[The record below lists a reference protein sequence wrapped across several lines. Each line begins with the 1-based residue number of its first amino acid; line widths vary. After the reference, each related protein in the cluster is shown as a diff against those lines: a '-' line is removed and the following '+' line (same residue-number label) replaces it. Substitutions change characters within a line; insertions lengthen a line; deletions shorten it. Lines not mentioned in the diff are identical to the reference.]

1 MRFSPRRVGA
11 SSILAGILLA
21 GGLATPA
28 GAVTYSTTVTQSAPT
43 PLRAGSSQVVSALV
57 MADGAPVPDGTL
69 VHFSVSRNPGE
80 FTIEDYEILTSAGIG
95 NAAAHGSD
103 GYWLVDAAG
112 NVFAYGSAP
121 QLGGLPSKYGFWDW
135 TVGIAPTPSGNGY
148 WLATLDGKVYP
159 FGDAG
164 EGVIDHN
171 LSEGDWA
178 VAIVPVCPT
187 PQLLCPPGGGVG
199 YRLVTAYGRTLPASA
214 ALNNTTTDDPLF
226 DDAPVLGAVSTPG
239 GNGYYVYNGNG
250 RVAGFG
256 GATFFG
262 DLRAVDLNHTITA
275 MAPTPTG
282 NGYWLLADD
291 GTLYAY
297 GDAAFLGTAQPFDP
311 NGFYTGILPGATGYR
326 LITYQGRVHVFGGA
340 QNYGSL
346 YDVPT
351 KNGKAVFGYT
361 SLAPGSTT
369 VTALGPPSMAGT
381 AMGTITTVWTPADG
395 YWMLSADGS
404 VYPFG
409 GAVNLGDAKPH
420 LGGRQAVDLEPTPD
434 YGGYWIVDD
443 SGRVFGFG
451 NAKGNLGNVDAGALH
466 PGEKVTSVS
475 ATPTGA
481 GYWIFT
487 SQGRVFAK
495 GDATHFGD
503 MAGKTLNGP
512 VLDSIPTPTG
522 RGYYMVGSDGGI
534 FAFGDADFAG
544 SMGGKKLNA
553 PVQSLVPDPD
563 GAGYWLVASDG
574 GIFAFDA
581 DFYGS
586 MGATK
591 LNKPVTGMVAF
602 GDAYLM
608 VGEDGG
614 IFNFSDRPFYGSL
627 GANPPASPIVSVAIL
642 DPFGI

>member
-1 MRFSPRRVGA
+1 MRFSARRLGA

-21 GGLATPA
+21 GGLVTPA
-28 GAVTYSTTVTQSAPT
+28 GAATYSTTVSQSAPT
-43 PLRAGSSQVVSALV
+43 PLRAGSVQSVTATVT
-57 MADGAPVPDGTL
+57 ADGAPVPDGTL
-69 VHFSVSRNPGE
+69 VRFDIRRDPGE
-80 FTIEDYEILTSAGIG
+80 FTIEEYEILTSAGIG
-95 NAAAHGSD
+95 NVAAHGSD

-121 QLGGLPSKYGFWDW
+121 ALGGLPSNYGFWDW

-164 EGVIDHN
+164 EGVVDYGPF
-171 LSEGDWA
+171 EDDWA
-178 VAIVPVCPT
+178 VALVPAN
-187 PQLLCPPGGGVG
+187 PPGDGGVG
-199 YRLVTAYGRTLPASA
+199 YRLVTAKGRTLRSAA
-214 ALNNTTTDDPLF
+214 ALNNTTTTGPLF
-226 DDAPVLGAVSTPG
+226 DDAPVLGAVATPSG
-239 GNGYYVYNGNG
+239 LGYWVFNGRG
-250 RVAGFG
+250 RVAAFG
-256 GATFFG
+256 DALFFG
-262 DLRAVDLNHTITA
+262 DLHAVKLNQIITA
-275 MAPTPTG
+275 VAPTPSG
-282 NGYWLLADD
+282 KGYWFLADD
-291 GTLYAY
+291 GSLFAF
-297 GDAAFLGTAQPFDP
+297 GDATFLGNAQPIDP

-326 LITYQGRVHVFGGA
+326 LVTYQGRVHTFGGA

-351 KNGKAVFGYT
+351 KGGKATFAYT

-369 VTALGPPSMAGT
+369 VTALGPPSMSGSAV
-381 AMGTITTVWTPADG
+381 ASITTTWTPADG
-395 YWMLSADGS
+395 YWMLSADGT

-409 GAVNLGDAKPH
+409 GAVNLGDAKPN
-420 LGGRQAVDLEPTPD
+420 LAGRQAVDLEPTPD

-443 SGRVFGFG
+443 TGRVFGFG
-451 NAKGNLGNVDAGALH
+451 NAKTTPGNVDAGALR
-466 PGEKVTSVS
+466 PGEKVTSLS
-475 ATPTGA
+475 TTPTGA

-487 SQGRVFAK
+487 SLGRVFAK

-503 MAGKTLNGP
+503 MAGTALNGP

-522 RGYYMVGSDGGI
+522 EGYYMVGSDGGI
-534 FAFGDADFAG
+534 FAFGDAEFAG
-544 SMGGKKLNA
+544 SMGGKPLNA

-581 DFYGS
+581 DFHGS

-602 GDAYLM
+602 GDGYLM

-614 IFNFSDRPFYGSL
+614 IFNFSDRKFYGSL
-627 GANPPASPIVSVAIL
+627 GANPPPSPIVSVAIL
-642 DPFGI
+642 DPFGR

>member
-1 MRFSPRRVGA
+1 MRSSARRLGA

-21 GGLATPA
+21 GGLATPVA
-28 GAVTYSTTVTQSAPT
+28 AATYSTTVTQSAPT
-43 PLRAGSSQVVSALV
+43 PLRAGSPQVVTATV
-57 MADGAPVPDGTL
+57 TVDGAPVPDGTL
-69 VHFSVSRNPGE
+69 VRFAISRNRGE
-80 FTIEDYEILTSAGIG
+80 FTVGEDDILTSAGIG
-95 NAAAHGSD
+95 NAANRPQGD

-121 QLGGLPSKYGFWDW
+121 QLGSLPSTYGFFDW
-135 TVGIAPTPSGNGY
+135 VVGIAPTSSGNGY

-164 EGVIDHN
+164 QGVIDYGPF
-171 LSEGDWA
+171 EDDWA
-178 VAIVPVCPT
+178 VGLVPAT
-187 PQLLCPPGGGVG
+187 DGVG
-199 YRLVTAYGRTLPASA
+199 YRLVTAKGRTLPSAA
-214 ALNNTTTDDPLF
+214 ALNNTTTAGPLF
-226 DDAPVLGAVSTPG
+226 DDAPVLGAAATPTG
-239 GNGYYVYNGNG
+239 LGYWVFNGHG

-256 GATFFG
+256 DAGFHG
-262 DLRAVDLNHTITA
+262 DTHAIKLNHTITA
-275 MAPTPTG
+275 MAPTPAGT
-282 NGYWLLADD
+282 GYWLLADD
-291 GTLYAY
+291 GSLFNF
-297 GDAAFLGTAQPFDP
+297 GSAQPLGSATTIDP
-311 NGFYTGILPGATGYR
+311 TGFFTVILPTATGYR
-326 LITYQGRVHVFGGA
+326 LGTWQGRVHTFGDA
-340 QNYGSL
+340 RNYGSL
-346 YDVPT
+346 FDVPT
-351 KNGKAVFGYT
+351 KGGKATFGYT

-369 VTALGPPSMAGT
+369 VTALGPPSMGGSAV
-381 AMGTITTVWTPADG
+381 ATITTTWTPADG
-395 YWMLSADGS
+395 YWMLSSDGS

-420 LGGRQAVDLEPTPD
+420 LAGRQAVDLEPTPN

-443 SGRVFGFG
+443 IGRVFGFG
-451 NAKGNLGNVDAGALH
+451 NAKTSPGNVDAGALR
-466 PGEKVTSVS
+466 PGEKVTSLS
-475 ATPTGA
+475 STPTGA

-503 MAGKTLNGP
+503 MAGTALNGP

-522 RGYYMVGSDGGI
+522 EGYYMVGSDGGI
-534 FAFGDADFAG
+534 FAFGDAEFAG
-544 SMGGKKLNA
+544 SMGGKPLNA

-581 DFYGS
+581 GFHGS
-586 MGATK
+586 MGSTE

-627 GANPPASPIVSVAIL
+627 GANPPPSPIVSVAIL
-642 DPFGI
+642 DPFGV

>member
-1 MRFSPRRVGA
+1 MRFSPRRLGA
-11 SSILAGILLA
+11 SSILAGILLT

-28 GAVTYSTTVTQSAPT
+28 GAVTYSVTVTQSAPT
-43 PLRAGSSQVVSALV
+43 PLRAGSSQVVTATV
-57 MADGAPVPDGTL
+57 TVDGAPVPDGTL
-69 VHFSVSRNPGE
+69 VHFSVTRNRGE
-80 FTIEDYEILTSAGIG
+80 FTVEEHEILTSAGIG
-95 NAAAHGSD
+95 NVAAHPFGG

-112 NVFAYGSAP
+112 NVFAYGSASG
-121 QLGGLPSKYGFWDW
+121 LGGLPSNYGFWDW

-159 FGDAG
+159 FGDAPQ
-164 EGVIDHN
+164 GVTDY
-171 LSEGDWA
+171 GPFDDDWA
-178 VAIVPVCPT
+178 VGIVSAKESPY
-187 PQLLCPPGGGVG
+187 
-199 YRLVTAYGRTLPASA
+199 YRLVTANGRTLPATV
-214 ALNNTTTDDPLF
+214 ALNNPTTTAAPLF
-226 DDAPVLGAVSTPG
+226 DDAPVLGAVATSDEE
-239 GNGYYVYNGNG
+239 GYYVFNG
-250 RVAGFG
+250 RGRVSGFG
-256 GATFFG
+256 DAPLFG
-262 DLRAVDLNHTITA
+262 DLNARLPVDRTITA
-275 MAPTPTG
+275 MAPMPSGT
-282 NGYWLLADD
+282 GYWLLADD
-291 GTLYAY
+291 GSLFPF
-297 GDAAFLGTAQPFDP
+297 GAAQHLGTAQAFDP
-311 NGFYTGILPGATGYR
+311 NGFYTGIIPEGAGYR
-326 LITYQGRVHVFGGA
+326 LVTYQGRVHNFGGT
-340 QNYGSL
+340 QNHGSL
-346 YDVPT
+346 WDVPT
-351 KNGKAVFGYT
+351 KGGKAIFGYT

-381 AMGTITTVWTPADG
+381 AMGTVTTVWTPADG
-395 YWMLSADGS
+395 YWMLSADGA

-409 GAVNLGDAKPH
+409 GAVNLGDAKAH

-443 SGRVFGFG
+443 TGRVFGFG
-451 NAKGNLGNVDAGALH
+451 NAKATPGNVDAGALR
-466 PGEKVTSVS
+466 PGEKVTSLS
-475 ATPTGA
+475 STPTGA

-487 SQGRVFAK
+487 SHGRVFAK

-503 MAGKTLNGP
+503 MAGTPLNGP

-522 RGYYMVGSDGGI
+522 EGYYMVGSDGGI
-534 FAFGDADFAG
+534 FAFGDAEFAG
-544 SMGGKKLNA
+544 SMGGRKLNA

-581 DFYGS
+581 DFHGS

-602 GDAYLM
+602 GNAYLM

-627 GANPPASPIVSVAIL
+627 GGNPPPSPIVSVAIL

>member
-1 MRFSPRRVGA
+1 MRFSARRLGA
-11 SSILAGILLA
+11 SSVLAGILLA
-21 GGLATPA
+21 GGLAAPA
-28 GAVTYSTTVTQSAPT
+28 GAVTYNTTVTQSAPS
-43 PLRAGSSQVVSALV
+43 PLRAGSSQVVTATV
-57 MADGAPVPDGTL
+57 TVDGAPAPDGTL
-69 VHFSVSRNPGE
+69 VQFSVRRDPGA
-80 FTIEDYEILTSAGIG
+80 FVIEDHEILTSAGIG
-95 NAAAHGSD
+95 NVAAHGSD

-112 NVFAYGSAP
+112 NVFAYGSA
-121 QLGGLPSKYGFWDW
+121 QWHGSLLSEYGFWDW

-159 FGDAG
+159 FGDAPQ
-164 EGVIDHN
+164 GVTDYGPFEN
-171 LSEGDWA
+171 DWA
-178 VAIVPVCPT
+178 VGIVPAGDGAGYRLLTAKGHTLPSAAALPRSMAGGPLFDDEPAIGAVATPTGQGYYVFDSRGGIAGYGDATFYGQPADLGPDRIMTTMAPT
-187 PQLLCPPGGGVG
+187 PSGHGYWALAHDGRLYPFGDAQVLGDAQQIDPTGFFTGIIPGGFG
-199 YRLVTAYGRTLPASA
+199 YRLV
-214 ALNNTTTDDPLF
+214 
-226 DDAPVLGAVSTPG
+226 
-239 GNGYYVYNGNG
+239 
-250 RVAGFG
+250 
-256 GATFFG
+256 
-262 DLRAVDLNHTITA
+262 
-275 MAPTPTG
+275 
-282 NGYWLLADD
+282 
-291 GTLYAY
+291 
-297 GDAAFLGTAQPFDP
+297 
-311 NGFYTGILPGATGYR
+311 
-326 LITYQGRVHVFGGA
+326 TYQGRVHNFGL

-369 VTALGPPSMAGT
+369 VFAVGPPSMGVT
-381 AMGTITTVWTPADG
+381 TFVPPSVTTVWTPADG
-395 YWMLSADGS
+395 YWMLSADGT

-434 YGGYWIVDD
+434 YGGYWIVDET
-443 SGRVFGFG
+443 GRVFSFG
-451 NAKGNLGNVDAGALH
+451 NAKGNLGNVDAGALRS
-466 PGEKVTSVS
+466 GEKVTSLS

-503 MAGKTLNGP
+503 MAGTTLNGP

-522 RGYYMVGSDGGI
+522 EGYYMVGSDGGI
-534 FAFGDADFAG
+534 FAFGDATFAG

-581 DFYGS
+581 DFAGS
-586 MGATK
+586 MGGTK
-591 LNKPVTGMVAF
+591 LNRPVTGMVAF

-627 GANPPASPIVSVAIL
+627 GGNPPPSPIVSVAIL
-642 DPFGI
+642 DPFGF

>member
-1 MRFSPRRVGA
+1 MRISARRLGA

-28 GAVTYSTTVTQSAPT
+28 AAVTYSLTVAQSAPS
-43 PLRAGSSQVVSALV
+43 PARAGTSQVVTATV
-57 MADGAPVPDGTL
+57 TADGVLVPDDTL
-69 VHFSVSRNPGE
+69 VHFSIDRNPGQ
-80 FTIEDYEILTSAGIG
+80 FTVEEYEILTSAGIG
-95 NAAAHGSD
+95 NAANHPSGS

-112 NVFAYGSAP
+112 NVFDYGSAP
-121 QLGGLPSKYGFWDW
+121 ALGGLPSEYGFWDW
-135 TVGIAPTPSGNGY
+135 TVGIAPTASGNGY

-164 EGVIDHN
+164 EGVIDHGPFEN
-171 LSEGDWA
+171 DWA
-178 VAIVPVCPT
+178 VGIVPAS
-187 PQLLCPPGGGVG
+187 GGVG
-199 YRLVTAYGRTLPASA
+199 YRLVTARGRTLPSSA
-214 ALNNTTTDDPLF
+214 ALNNATAVDGLLF
-226 DDAPVLGAVSTPG
+226 DDALVIGAASTPNG
-239 GNGYYVYNGNG
+239 QGYYVFNERG
-250 RVAGFG
+250 RVAAFG
-256 GATFFG
+256 NATFYG
-262 DLRAVDLNHTITA
+262 QVGSLGPDRIITSL
-275 MAPTPTG
+275 APAPSGT
-282 NGYWLLADD
+282 GYWLLADD
-291 GTLYAY
+291 GGVFAY
-297 GDAAFLGTAQPFDP
+297 GSASFLGTAQPFDT
-311 NGFYTGILPGATGYR
+311 NGFYTGILPEGSGYR
-326 LITYQGRVHVFGGA
+326 LVTYQGRVHAFGGA

-346 YDVPT
+346 WDVPT

-381 AMGTITTVWTPADG
+381 AMATVTTEWTPADG
-395 YWMLSADGS
+395 YWMLSADGT

-420 LGGRQAVDLEPTPD
+420 LAGRQAADLEPTPD
-434 YGGYWIVDD
+434 YGGYWIIDD

-451 NAKGNLGNVDAGALH
+451 NAKGNLGNVDAGTLH
-466 PGEKVTSVS
+466 PGEKVTSLS
-475 ATPTGA
+475 STSTGG

-503 MAGKTLNGP
+503 MAGTKLNGP

-522 RGYYMVGSDGGI
+522 GGYYMVGSDGGI
-534 FAFGDADFAG
+534 FAFGDAEFAG

-581 DFYGS
+581 DFHGS
-586 MGATK
+586 MGGRN

-602 GDAYLM
+602 GNAYLM

-627 GANPPASPIVSVAIL
+627 GSNPPTSPIVSVAIL

>member
-1 MRFSPRRVGA
+1 MRFSSRRLGA
-11 SSILAGILLA
+11 SSILAGILVA

-28 GAVTYSTTVTQSAPT
+28 TAATYSTSVTQSAPT
-43 PLRAGSSQVVSALV
+43 PLRAGSPQVVTATV
-57 MADGAPVPDGTL
+57 TADGAPVPDGTL
-69 VHFSVSRNPGE
+69 VLFSIRRDPGE
-80 FTIEDYEILTSAGIG
+80 FTVGEDDILTSAGIG
-95 NAAAHGSD
+95 NVAAHPDGK

-121 QLGGLPSKYGFWDW
+121 ALGGLPSTYGFFDW
-135 TVGIAPTPSGNGY
+135 VVGIAPTPSGNGY

-164 EGVIDHN
+164 QGVIDYGP
-171 LSEGDWA
+171 LEEDWA
-178 VAIVPVCPT
+178 VGLVPADPST
-187 PQLLCPPGGGVG
+187 AGGVG
-199 YRLVTAYGRTLPASA
+199 YRLVTARGRTLPTAA
-214 ALNNTTTDDPLF
+214 ALNNTTAPTGLLF
-226 DDAPVLGAVSTPG
+226 DEAPVLGAVATP
-239 GNGYYVYNGNG
+239 NRDGYWVFNGNG

-256 GATFFG
+256 SAAGFFG
-262 DLRAVDLNHTITA
+262 DLRAIKLDTFITA
-275 MAPTPTG
+275 MAPAPGGT
-282 NGYWLLADD
+282 GYWLLAAD
-291 GTLYAY
+291 GGIFPFGSAQP
-297 GDAAFLGTAQPFDP
+297 LGTAQPVDP
-311 NGFYTGILPGATGYR
+311 NGFYTGILPTANGYR
-326 LITYQGRVHVFGGA
+326 LVTFQGRVHTFGDA
-340 QNYGSL
+340 VNYGSL
-346 YDVPT
+346 YNVPT
-351 KNGKAVFGYT
+351 KGGKATFTYT

-369 VTALGPPSMAGT
+369 VTALGPPSMSGSA
-381 AMGTITTVWTPADG
+381 AATITTTWTPADG
-395 YWMLSADGS
+395 YWMLSADGA

-420 LGGRQAVDLEPTPD
+420 LAGHQAVDLEPTPN

-443 SGRVFGFG
+443 IGRVFGFG
-451 NAKGNLGNVDAGALH
+451 NAKTTPGNVDAGALR
-466 PGEKVTSVS
+466 PGEKVTSIS
-475 ATPTGA
+475 STPTAA

-503 MAGKTLNGP
+503 MAGTTLNGP

-522 RGYYMVGSDGGI
+522 EGYYMVGSDGGI
-534 FAFGDADFAG
+534 FAFGDAEFAG
-544 SMGGKKLNA
+544 SMGGKPLNA

-581 DFYGS
+581 DFHGS

-642 DPFGI
+642 DPFGV